1 MKRRGSGMGGDRFRN
16 LVLALHCKA
25 AQLFHDCLCNLAQL
39 KVLLPQTLKTKHHV
53 GRCSSGSKGHDRVM
67 VRGTSGDR
75 TTTSE
80 QILQKL
86 QKKTATSKVFQ
97 ELLRIFLNHCGTQS

>member
-1 MKRRGSGMGGDRFRN
+1 MGGDRFRN

-86 QKKTATSKVFQ
+86 QKKQQQARSSKNCLESFSITVAHNR
-97 ELLRIFLNHCGTQS
+97 ELQ

>member
-1 MKRRGSGMGGDRFRN
+1 MGGDRFCN

-25 AQLFHDCLCNLAQL
+25 AQLLHDCLCNLTQL
-39 KVLLPQTLKTKHHV
+39 KVLLLQTLKTKHHV

-80 QILQKL
+80 QILPEVTEKNSNKQGL
-86 QKKTATSKVFQ
+86 P
-97 ELLRIFLNHCGTQS
+97 RIA